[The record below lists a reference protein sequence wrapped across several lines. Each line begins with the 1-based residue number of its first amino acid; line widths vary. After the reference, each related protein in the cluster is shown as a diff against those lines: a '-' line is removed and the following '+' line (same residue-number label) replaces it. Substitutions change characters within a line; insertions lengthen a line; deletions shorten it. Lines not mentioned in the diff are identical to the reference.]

1 MKTNFKWSRST
12 SISFHNFR
20 VHGQHALSYVP
31 PLQGS
36 HIKHLRRTQWV
47 VYVWDRETEVR
58 VGLPLRKGMSEGLK
72 ERERVPSLGAGR
84 PMWLGLPLFV
94 FPTQSDMTG
103 AISTPSHSHSQ
114 GPLSTNLPLLMIHSS
129 VKGTMFAYGTASCT
143 WHHQNIFYMAA
154 QNILV
159 SPSFDSNSQSIK
171 EVILLISVTFSGWWR
186 SRDLLYFRV
195 TTMP

>member
-1 MKTNFKWSRST
+1 MKTHFKWSRST

-36 HIKHLRRTQWV
+36 HIKRLRRTQWV

-114 GPLSTNLPLLMIHSS
+114 GPLSTTSPYLWFIAQWRAPCLLMVLPAAHGI
-129 VKGTMFAYGTASCT
+129 TRTF
-143 WHHQNIFYMAA
+143 FYMAA

>member
-36 HIKHLRRTQWV
+36 HIKRLRRTQWV

-143 WHHQNIFYMAA
+143 WHHQNIFLHGCSKYIGLSLLWLKLTEHQRSDPADICNFLRMMEISRSS
-154 QNILV
+154 IL
-159 SPSFDSNSQSIK
+159 
-171 EVILLISVTFSGWWR
+171 
-186 SRDLLYFRV
+186 
-195 TTMP
+195 